1 MKNNILKK
9 KLLIT
14 LFVLFSSFAFA
25 EEEFTFESSIIEYK
39 DNENLI
45 IAKGNVKV
53 TSSNGLEI
61 FSNESRYFKLTN
73 KLLLSGE
80 VKIIDKSQNI
90 EIKSNNVVYDK
101 NNELIKSIDKTLIE
115 INGYLI
121 QTSDLEYLRAILII
135 LTKV

>member
-39 DNENLI
+39 DDENLI